1 MTTPGNYLGAALDH
15 VNSGGTRAEGGSYRR
30 EGGRGNKILGRVVEV
45 KRCGG
50 VGHINRKGGG

>member
-30 EGGRGNKILGRVVEV
+30 VGGREAGRGNKILEKVAEV
-45 KRCGG
+45 R
-50 VGHINRKGGG
+50 